1 MTDRELAQE
10 VVLHGSHKAFA
21 EIVHRYSKMVFSK
34 ALGVMHTEEG
44 AAEVTQQTFVRAYE
58 SLDAWRGTKL
68 APWLTAIA
76 THTALKLLD
85 KERRRHST
93 SLDSLP
99 VSVLGSFPAETSY
112 SEEHEAQ
119 LQQMETAIAQLS
131 EQDQHLLRLHYYEQR
146 RTADIACQTGLSQS
160 NVLVRSRIGCS
171 MQCSVRCQRRRY
183 LFLDDHRRRYRRG
196 HAHRIRHR
204 VQTLKKRY
212 GGRRENPI
220 STATQQK

>member
-1 MTDRELAQE
+1 MTDKELAQE

-58 SLDAWRGTKL
+58 SLDAWRGTEL

-99 VSVLGSFPAETSY
+99 VSVLGSFPAETSPSY

-160 NVLVRSRIGCS
+160 NVLVK
-171 MQCSVRCQRRRY
+171 
-183 LFLDDHRRRYRRG
+183 L
-196 HAHRIRHR
+196 HRIRER
-204 VQTLKKRY
+204 LKKILTNEQY
-212 GGRRENPI
+212 E
-220 STATQQK
+220 